1 MIKSE
6 DVSDNLLTRGV
17 EEVIVLKNL
26 EERLRSGAKLRVKFG
41 IDPTAPNLHLGH
53 TIPLRK
59 LRQFQELGHTAVL
72 IIGDFTAMIGDP
84 SGKSSARPPLS
95 SLEIKKNMKSYLAQA
110 GSILDIK
117 KSEIHYNSVWYKKGG
132 VPLLYDLMSKVTI
145 QRALERDDFQKRIK
159 DGLDVTLLEV
169 LYPLLQGYD
178 SVAVRA
184 DVEIGGTD
192 QKFNL
197 LTGRKIQR
205 RFGMAEQD
213 IITTP
218 LLEGT
223 DGVRKMSK
231 SLGNYIALRDAP
243 DDMFGKIMSVPDAL
257 IGRYLT
263 LLTGEPSEA
272 ITERERG
279 MVSGELNPRDAKLE
293 LGEMIV
299 MLYHGAKKAVA
310 ARAHF
315 LALFSGGGVVRE
327 EDIPVVKIPSGDLS
341 LIDILTKYLWVSS
354 RAEARRLVL
363 QNAIEIDGVVV
374 GDPSALVEVRLGMV
388 IRVGKKTIVRVK

>member
-1 MIKSE
+1 MKTE
-6 DVSDNLLTRGV
+6 DLSDTLLARGV
-17 EEVIVLKNL
+17 EEVIVCKHLESRLK
-26 EERLRSGAKLRVKFG
+26 SGAKLRVKFG
-41 IDPTAPNLHLGH
+41 IDPTAPDLHLGH
-53 TIPLRK
+53 TVPLRK
-59 LRQFQELGHTAVL
+59 LRAFQDAGHTAVI

-84 SGKSSARPPLS
+84 SGKSSARLQ
-95 SLEIKKNMKSYLAQA
+95 LTAEEIKKNMKSYLAQA

-117 KSEIHYNSVWYKKGG
+117 KTEIRYNSEWYKKGG
-132 VPLLYDLMSKVTI
+132 VPLLYDLMSKMTI

-159 DGLDVTLLEV
+159 DELDVTLLEV

-213 IITTP
+213 ILTTP

-223 DGVRKMSK
+223 DGTRKMSK
-231 SLGNYIALRDAP
+231 SVGNYIALRDAP

-257 IGRYLT
+257 IAKYFT
-263 LLTGEPSEA
+263 LLTDELVEVIA
-272 ITERERG
+272 ERERA
-279 MVSGELNPRDAKLE
+279 MASGALNPRDVKFE
-293 LGEMIV
+293 LGEAIV
-299 MLYHGAKKAVA
+299 AMYHGIKKAKA
-310 ARAHF
+310 AHAHF
-315 LALFSGGGVVRE
+315 FAKFSKEGVVRE
-327 EDIPVVKIPSGDLS
+327 EDIPDVKIPSGSLP
-341 LIDILTKYLWVSS
+341 LIDILTKYLTVSS

-363 QNAIEIDGVVV
+363 QGAIEVDSVVV
-374 GDPSALVEVRLGMV
+374 NDPSVTVTVQAGMI
-388 IRVGKKTIVRVK
+388 IRVGKKKIVRVE

>member
-1 MIKSE
+1 MWEHLENQLKS
-6 DVSDNLLTRGV
+6 GV
-17 EEVIVLKNL
+17 
-26 EERLRSGAKLRVKFG
+26 KLRVKFG
-41 IDPTAPNLHLGH
+41 IDPTAPDLHLGH
-53 TIPLRK
+53 TVPLRK
-59 LRQFQELGHTAVL
+59 LRAFQDAGHTAVL

-84 SGKSSARPPLS
+84 SGKSSARPPLTAG
-95 SLEIKKNMKSYLAQA
+95 EIKKNMKSYLAQA

-117 KSEIHYNSVWYKKGG
+117 KTEIRYNSEWYKKGG

-159 DGLDVTLLEV
+159 EGLDVTLLEV

-213 IITTP
+213 ILTTP

-223 DGVRKMSK
+223 DGTRKMSK
-231 SLGNYIALRDAP
+231 SVGNYIALRDTP
-243 DDMFGKIMSVPDAL
+243 YDMFGKIMSVPDAL
-257 IGRYLT
+257 IIKYFT
-263 LLTGEPSEA
+263 LLTDEPIEK
-272 ITERERG
+272 I
-279 MVSGELNPRDAKLE
+279 VELEQSLKEGGVINPRDIKLT
-293 LGEMIV
+293 LGTTIV
-299 MLYHGAKKAVA
+299 AHYYGINKTMA
-310 ARAHF
+310 AYTQF
-315 LALFSGGGVVRE
+315 LAAFSKNGVIHA
-327 EDIPVVKIPSGDLS
+327 EDLPEVGIPSGS
-341 LIDILTKYLWVSS
+341 QPLIDILTQYLGVSS

-363 QNAIEIDGVVV
+363 QGAIEVDSAVVR
-374 GDPSALVEVRLGMV
+374 DPSAVVRVQAGMI
-388 IRVGKKTIVRVK
+388 IRVGKKKIVRVE